1 MYGAGRCLTEIF
13 GVSLRGVLAGVTLAS
28 VVVLVVFVLLCFVR
42 IAVKQSSCA
51 GIFDFAASKILL
63 VIFLGVV
70 LSEAWI
76 SFDEYR
82 FSRKTSYS
90 GIMKEHRPRSFPFKG
105 YDLHYENAR
114 GIWTTDWYAKRSELT
129 VHAWAVEAEWCEASE
144 VKLWVSA
151 NCKMTKW
158 KIVAICGT
166 GTKGSDP
173 SVYD

>member
-1 MYGAGRCLTEIF
+1 MSDNCGNLLRSMLQIVILLLTFKMYGEGRCMTEIIGF
-13 GVSLRGVLAGVTLAS
+13 SMRGALVGVVLAIG
-28 VVVLVVFVLLCFVR
+28 VVFTVSVLLCFVR

-51 GIFDFAASKILL
+51 GISDFAASKILL

-114 GIWTTDWYAKRSELT
+114 GIWTTD
-129 VHAWAVEAEWCEASE
+129 
-144 VKLWVSA
+144 
-151 NCKMTKW
+151 
-158 KIVAICGT
+158 
-166 GTKGSDP
+166 
-173 SVYD
+173 